1 VPERLPPDESLR
13 AGYEVRDISVSAVV
27 LTGVVLA
34 ALGGLL
40 HAVLWGMYQSY
51 LPPDAPAP
59 PVRMAGE
66 PPVNERVAAL
76 PPPRLDG
83 LEELRAQPPQYR
95 SSAPVPGANPV
106 ALHPE
111 DSRADRQERL
121 QTYGWVDKKKGIA
134 HIPIQQA
141 MEAVLQMNQARAER
155 GKKP

>member
-1 VPERLPPDESLR
+1 VPEQLPPEESLR
-13 AGYEVRDISVSAVV
+13 TGYEVRDISVSAVV
-27 LTGVVLA
+27 LTGIVFAL
-34 ALGGLL
+34 LGGLL

-66 PPVNERVAAL
+66 APVNERIAAL

-95 SSAPVPGANPV
+95 SSAPVPGVNPV
-106 ALHPE
+106 SLHPE
-111 DSRADRQERL
+111 DLRADRQERL
-121 QTYGWVDKKKGIA
+121 QTYGWVDKSKGIA

-141 MEAVLQMNQARAER
+141 MEAVLQMGQLRTDR